1 MHHFYLV
8 SSNNLCEM
16 MSSVE
21 ASATSMKHL
30 KGREFELEYSGQSDI
45 CELEKH
51 CVKTVLTQK

>member
-8 SSNNLCEM
+8 SSNNFCEM
-16 MSSVE
+16 MRSVD

-30 KGREFELEYSGQSDI
+30 KGREFELGYSGQSDI

-51 CVKTVLTQK
+51 CVKT